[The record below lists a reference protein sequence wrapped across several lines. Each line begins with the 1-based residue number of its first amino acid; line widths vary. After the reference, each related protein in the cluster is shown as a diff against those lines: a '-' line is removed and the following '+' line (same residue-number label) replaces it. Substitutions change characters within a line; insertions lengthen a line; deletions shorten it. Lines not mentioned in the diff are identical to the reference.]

1 MIDNSLHF
9 IQAQSAGAKLLL
21 LLVSYLLLGSVAGLI
36 AGLFGLGG
44 GLVIVPVL
52 VFSFEAQGMAPEVL
66 THVAVGTSL
75 ATIIVTSVS
84 SIRAHH
90 QLGGVLWPV
99 FWPLTAGLSV
109 GAIVGVKTAGLL
121 SGPSLQ
127 MVIGC
132 FAIVMAIQMAF
143 GLKPK
148 AARVV
153 PANPLLAMVGGF
165 VGWASALF
173 GIGGGSLTV
182 PYLSWTNV
190 KMQQAVGTAAACG
203 LPIALMGALTNVHQG
218 WQNPL
223 LMEWSLGYVYLPAF
237 FGIIL
242 TSALFAKFGAKL
254 AHKLP
259 ADRLKRFFALLLF
272 AVGIKFL
279 LAS

>member
-1 MIDNSLHF
+1 M
-9 IQAQSAGAKLLL
+9 LL

-52 VFSFEAQGMAPEVL
+52 IISFEAQGMAPEVL

-75 ATIIVTSVS
+75 ATIIVTSIS
-84 SIRAHH
+84 SVQAHH
-90 QLGGVLWPV
+90 QRNGVLWPV
-99 FWPLTAGLSV
+99 FWPLAAGIAV
-109 GAIVGVKTAGLL
+109 GAVVGVKTAGQL
-121 SGPSLQ
+121 SGPNLQ
-127 MVIGC
+127 IAIGC

-148 AARVV
+148 PTRTV
-153 PANPLLAMVGGF
+153 PIKPLLTLAGGF
-165 VGWASALF
+165 IGWGSAIF

-182 PYLSWTNV
+182 PYLSWNNV

-218 WQNPL
+218 WQHPQ

-237 FGIIL
+237 FGIVL
-242 TSALFAKFGAKL
+242 TSAWFAKVGAKL

-259 ADRLKRFFALLLF
+259 ADQLKRFFALLLF